1 MPKNTEF
8 PIEAYTSLLDYLKHI
23 SSLSTGSILLIVA
36 FLEKLFVNPEWKVCI
51 GISLI
56 SFVITIIATLVAQAF
71 VVEYIDYKMASLKI
85 RGCAGFSILCM
96 WGFFLIGLIS
106 LVAFALKNLY

>member
-1 MPKNTEF
+1 MPMKTEY
-8 PIEAYTSLLDYLKHI
+8 PIEAYTSLLDYLRHI

-36 FLEKLFVNPEWKVCI
+36 FLEKLFVDPEWRICI

-56 SFVITIIATLVAQAF
+56 SFLLTIIATVAAQAF
-71 VVEYIDYKMASLKI
+71 VVEHIDYKNPSVKI
-85 RGCAGFSILCM
+85 ARFTGLIIICM

-106 LVAFALKNLY
+106 LIAFALKNLY